1 VSLALAPQSRGTVN
15 GGQIRH
21 ALSDSAVLTKRN
33 LITMPRMLDVV
44 VFAAVQPVMFVLLF
58 AYVFGGAIRLPGGGH
73 YREFLIA
80 GVLVQAVAFAGTRTA
95 VGVCTDMH
103 KGMVDRFRSLPI
115 ARSAVLIART
125 ASDAVLNVFTIAVT
139 AAVGLAIGW
148 RIHRD
153 FGLALAG
160 FALLLLFA
168 YALSWVGAAIGL
180 STKNQEAATQAML
193 TWVFPLAFIS
203 EAFVPPQGM
212 PHWMQYIAE
221 WNPITAIVNSC
232 RQLWG
237 NPQLPPPHRDWV
249 TGHPVEM
256 ALIWSVAVLAIAV
269 PLAARQYRKAA
280 AY

>member
-1 VSLALAPQSRGTVN
+1 MSTAVTTRPRATPS
-15 GGQIRH
+15 GGSFT
-21 ALSDSAVLTKRN
+21 ALSDSLVLTKRN
-33 LITMPRMLDVV
+33 LITMPRMLEVV
-44 VFAAVQPVMFVLLF
+44 VFAVIQPIMFVLLF
-58 AYVFGGAIRLPGGGH
+58 AYVFGGAIPLPGGGD

-80 GVLVQAVAFAGTRTA
+80 GVMVQALAFAGTRTA

-125 ASDAVLNVFTIAVT
+125 ASDAALNVLTIVIT

-148 RIHRD
+148 RIHR
-153 FGLALAG
+153 GIGYALAG
-160 FALLLLFA
+160 FALLVLFA

-180 STKNQEAATQAML
+180 STKNPEAATQAML

-212 PHWMQYIAE
+212 PHWMQYVAQ
-221 WNPITAIVNSC
+221 WNPISSVVASC

-237 NPQLPPPHRDWV
+237 NPQPPPPHPDWV
-249 TGHPVEM
+249 TAHPVVM
-256 ALIWSVAVLAIAV
+256 ALIWSLVILVAAAT
-269 PLAARQYRKAA
+269 LAARQYRAA
-280 AY
+280 TAH